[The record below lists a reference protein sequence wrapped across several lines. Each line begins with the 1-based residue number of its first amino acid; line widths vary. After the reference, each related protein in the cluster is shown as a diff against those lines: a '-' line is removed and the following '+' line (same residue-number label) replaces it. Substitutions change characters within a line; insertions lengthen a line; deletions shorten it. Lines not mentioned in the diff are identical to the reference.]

1 MPISLSYRDVPK
13 IMLLC
18 LQKYPL
24 LDSMKILLINYKFK
38 LIIDLESIISSWSG
52 SVRVYSI
59 ITINVVVNYEPCE
72 QKYDTYII
80 DNKCRQE

>member
-13 IMLLC
+13 IMLHC

-24 LDSMKILLINYKFK
+24 LDSVKILLINYKFK

-52 SVRVYSI
+52 SVRVLY
-59 ITINVVVNYEPCE
+59 NN
-72 QKYDTYII
+72 
-80 DNKCRQE
+80 NKRCCKLRALRTKI